1 MSRVAFAYDTDA
13 AKSSNARQ
21 SSSMRVSHPG
31 DSFELEADRV
41 ADTVSRGGR
50 ISGWSLSSSGFD
62 GIQRQAAPPPSAGEI
77 AGKVAEALLATPE
90 GKQAVAAVTAVV
102 ETPAGMVVTGT
113 AAVGLVAALAKAK
126 QPLPAQA
133 PAIPLDVLHP
143 GLSVKITYQGPV
155 NQPTAASITFSYTPK
170 SPESK
175 PAQSA
180 SEKLRAEN
188 AAMAADQAKFR
199 AGLHLQDAQGPV
211 RTPEQ
216 QMFDKW
222 RSDKLAAIGSFARPL
237 VPAPAGTND
246 SAPKAAAASEKKPEL
261 KSAPAAVPTPI
272 HAISGT
278 EKKEEIPI
286 QRKAESSA
294 PVTTGSA
301 DVDSVLRA
309 SGRPL
314 DPSTRREMES
324 RIGYDF
330 SSVRLHTDSR
340 AADSAQSLSA
350 HAYTVGSNV
359 VFAPG
364 RYAPQTGEGRR
375 LLAHELTHVVQQTTW
390 PQRAHPAVR
399 PAPRQVQRAWSGR
412 DIPGVSWLL
421 DKLKGLKGYPL
432 FCVII
437 GKDLIDDVEVERNA
451 TTLTQGILNLFPG
464 GSELFEK
471 LKKAAGALQSAYHW
485 LTGEIDKLGFSEKY
499 FSDLLDRAWEGT
511 SIWHPADSWERTKAI
526 FSEPYDRLVSLAS
539 KIASKVLDFIFE
551 AALDAFPAG
560 KKVFAFLKKAGD
572 TISSIIADPINFA
585 KNLFAAVQKGFTDFG
600 LNILTHLGNGLKAWI
615 FDELAIKGVTMP
627 TEFSFASMLK
637 LILQVLGLTYEQRRP
652 QLVEKLGETAVTF
665 FETSVK
671 IFERIR
677 TEGFSAIWEMIKE
690 KASSIFDSLIDGIK
704 NWVIQ
709 EIVKRGLLM
718 VAALASPIGDFIE
731 VVTSIYEVIEFLVE
745 KARKLADLVETV
757 VDALADIVA
766 GNIGPAAKKVE
777 DSLARTIPL
786 LLRFLAGL
794 LHLTGI
800 GASIRKIVD
809 DVRKPIDE
817 AIGKVLD
824 IIVENAKPL
833 WEAGK
838 AAFTA
843 KLDAIKNWWT
853 KPKKFRWGTEEHEVN
868 VEGDGEHP
876 EVFVHSAE
884 KTPLKQFLK
893 DVKATPAQTK
903 KIVGLA
909 DKLGWRQGELQKPS
923 DDAAGAKTY
932 DDLTFELDH
941 LKARDAYPSRLV
953 RPQTTHTKLGTGI
966 EADVML
972 SANRGLGTD
981 PVRGQDPVGWTDLG
995 YLLDEKYYRRGHL
1008 LSNRLGGQGEWVNM
1022 MPITNAVN
1030 GRMNAKV
1037 EAPLKK
1043 ATANTDRAY
1052 HYIVTA
1058 SYEDVDLPEPDTKLS
1073 PAKNKKLRA
1082 EAAEKRLKRISWT
1095 VQMAKGDDKSGQLV
1109 DDPDA
1114 KGVIDGDGNAMP
1126 SEVVS
1131 SGLDPK
1137 DT

>member
-1 MSRVAFAYDTDA
+1 MSRAAFAIDTDA
-13 AKSSNARQ
+13 AKSSSARQ
-21 SSSMRVSHPG
+21 SSGVRVSHPG
-31 DSFELEADRV
+31 DSFEMEADRV
-41 ADTVSRGGR
+41 ADAVTRGGR
-50 ISGWSLSSSGFD
+50 ISGWSLSASGFD

-77 AGKVAEALLATPE
+77 AGKVAEALLATPD
-90 GKQAVAAVTAVV
+90 GKQAVAAVTAVA
-102 ETPAGMVVTGT
+102 ETPAGLVVTGT

-188 AAMAADQAKFR
+188 AAMAAEQAKFR

-211 RTPEQ
+211 QTPEQ

-222 RSDKLAAIGSFARPL
+222 PSDKLAAIGGFSRPL
-237 VPAPAGTND
+237 VPSAAGAD
-246 SAPKAAAASEKKPEL
+246 LSAPKATEKKPDL
-261 KSAPAAVPTPI
+261 KPAPAPTPTPI
-272 HAISGT
+272 STG
-278 EKKEEIPI
+278 EKKKEEIPI

-294 PVTTGSA
+294 PVNTGSA
-301 DVDSVLRA
+301 NVDSVLRS

-314 DPSTRREMES
+314 DPSTRHEMES
-324 RIGYDF
+324 RIGFDF

-375 LLAHELTHVVQQTTW
+375 LLAHELTHVVQQTTS

-399 PAPRQVQRAWSGR
+399 PAPAQVQRAWSGR

-432 FCVII
+432 FCVIL

-451 TTLTQGILNLFPG
+451 TTLTHGILNLFPG

-471 LKKAAGALQSAYHW
+471 LKSAAGALQSAYHW
-485 LTGEIDKLGFSEKY
+485 LVGEIDKLGFSEKY
-499 FSDLLDRAWEGT
+499 FSDLMDRAWEAT
-511 SIWHPADSWERTKAI
+511 SIWHPVDSWERIKAI
-526 FSEPYDRLVSLAS
+526 FSEPFDRLVSLAS
-539 KIASKVLDFIFE
+539 KIASKVLDFVFQ

-600 LNILTHLGNGLKAWI
+600 LNIVTHLGNGLKAWI

-627 TEFSFASMLK
+627 TEFSFASVLK

-652 QLVEKLGETAVTF
+652 QLVEKLGETAVSF

-671 IFERIR
+671 IFQRIR

-731 VVTSIYEVIEFLVE
+731 VVTSIYEVIVFIVE

-786 LLRFLAGL
+786 LLRFLAGM

-800 GASIRKIVD
+800 GESIRKIVD
-809 DVRKPIDE
+809 DVRTPIDE

-843 KLDAIKNWWT
+843 KLESIKNWWT
-853 KPKKFRWGTEEHEVN
+853 KPKKFHWGIEDHEVN
-868 VEGDGEHP
+868 IEGDGEHP

-909 DKLGWRQGELQKPS
+909 DKMGWRQGELQKPA
-923 DDAAGAKTY
+923 DDAVGAKTY

-953 RPQTTHTKLGTGI
+953 KPQSTHPKLGTGM
-966 EADVML
+966 EADVFL
-972 SANRGLGTD
+972 SANRGLGTNPNRD
-981 PVRGQDPVGWTDLG
+981 EDPVGWTDLG
-995 YLLDEKYYRRGHL
+995 YLLDKKHYRRGHL

-1058 SYEDVDLPEPDTKLS
+1058 SYEDVALPERDPELS
-1073 PAKNKKLRA
+1073 DYKNKKRRA
-1082 EAAEKRLKRISWT
+1082 DAAETRLKRISWT
-1095 VQMAKGDDKSGQLV
+1095 VQMAKGDDKTGQLV

-1114 KGVIDGDGNAMP
+1114 KSVIDAEGNAMP

-1131 SGLDPK
+1131 YGFDPK

>member
-1 MSRVAFAYDTDA
+1 MSRAAFAFDTDA
-13 AKSSNARQ
+13 AKSSSARQ
-21 SSSMRVSHPG
+21 TGNVRVSHPG

-41 ADTVSRGGR
+41 ADIVSRGGR
-50 ISGWSLSSSGFD
+50 ISNWSLASSGFD
-62 GIQRQAAPPPSAGEI
+62 GIQRQTASSPSPAEI
-77 AGKVAEALLATPE
+77 AGKVAEALLATPD
-90 GKQAVAAVTAVV
+90 GKQAVAAVTAVAGS
-102 ETPAGMVVTGT
+102 PAGLVVTGT
-113 AAVGLVAALAKAK
+113 TAVGVIAALAKAK

-143 GLSVKITYQGPV
+143 GLSVKIAYQGPV
-155 NQPTAASITFSYTPK
+155 NQPTGASITFSYTPK

-188 AAMAADQAKFR
+188 ATMAAEQAKFR
-199 AGLHLQDAQGPV
+199 AGLHPQDAQGPV
-211 RTPEQ
+211 QTPEQ

-222 RSDKLAAIGSFARPL
+222 RNDKLATIGNFARPL
-237 VPAPAGTND
+237 VPSAAGANL
-246 SAPKAAAASEKKPEL
+246 SASKSAEKKPDI
-261 KSAPAAVPTPI
+261 KAGSAAVPTPI

-286 QRKAESSA
+286 QRKADSSA

-301 DVDSVLRA
+301 DVDSVLRS

-324 RIGYDF
+324 RIGFDF
-330 SSVRLHTDSR
+330 SSVRLHTDAR
-340 AADSAQSLSA
+340 AANSAQLLSA
-350 HAYTVGSNV
+350 HAYTVESNV

-375 LLAHELTHVVQQTTW
+375 LLAHELTHVVQQTAS

-399 PAPRQVQRAWSGR
+399 PAPRQVQRAWSGK

-485 LTGEIDKLGFSEKY
+485 LVREVDNLGFSEKY
-499 FSDLLDRAWEGT
+499 FSDLLDRAWEAT
-511 SIWHPADSWERTKAI
+511 SIWHPVDSWERIKAI

-539 KIASKVLDFIFE
+539 RIASKVLDFVFE

-560 KKVFAFLKKAGD
+560 KKVFAFLKKAG
-572 TISSIIADPINFA
+572 TVISDIIADPINFA

-615 FDELAIKGVTMP
+615 FDELAIKGVSMP

-637 LILQVLGLTYEQRRP
+637 LLLQVLGLTYEQRRP

-731 VVTSIYEVIEFLVE
+731 VVTSIYEVIVFIVE

-786 LLRFLAGL
+786 LLRFLAGM

-800 GASIRKIVD
+800 GESIRKIVD
-809 DVRKPIDE
+809 DVRAPIDE

-838 AAFTA
+838 AAFTQ
-843 KLDAIKNWWT
+843 KLDAIKNWWS
-853 KPKKFRWGTEEHEVN
+853 KPKKFHWGTEEHEVN

-903 KIVGLA
+903 TIVGLA
-909 DKLGWRQGELQKPS
+909 DKLGWRQGELQKPA

-953 RPQTTHTKLGTGI
+953 KPQTTHPKLGTGM
-966 EADVML
+966 EADVFL

-981 PVRGQDPVGWTDLG
+981 PNRDQDPVGWTDLG
-995 YLLDEKYYRRGHL
+995 YLLDKKYYRRGHL

-1022 MPITNAVN
+1022 MPITNTVN

-1043 ATANTDRAY
+1043 ATVNTDRAY
-1052 HYIVTA
+1052 HYIVRA
-1058 SYEDVDLPEPDTKLS
+1058 SYEDVTLPDSDPGLS
-1073 PAKNKKLRA
+1073 DYKNKKRRA
-1082 EAAEKRLKRISWT
+1082 DAAETRLKRISWT
-1095 VQMAKGDDKSGQLV
+1095 VQMAKGDDKTGQLV

-1114 KGVIDGDGNAMP
+1114 KSVIDGEGNAMP

-1131 SGLDPK
+1131 FGFDPK

>member
-1 MSRVAFAYDTDA
+1 MSRAAFAFDTDA
-13 AKSSNARQ
+13 AKSSSARQ
-21 SSSMRVSHPG
+21 TGNVRVSHPG

-41 ADTVSRGGR
+41 ADIVSRGGR
-50 ISGWSLSSSGFD
+50 ISNWSLASSGFD
-62 GIQRQAAPPPSAGEI
+62 GIQRQTESSPSPAEI
-77 AGKVAEALLATPE
+77 AGKVAEALLATPD
-90 GKQAVAAVTAVV
+90 GKQAVAAVTAVAGS
-102 ETPAGMVVTGT
+102 PAGLVVTGT
-113 AAVGLVAALAKAK
+113 TAVGVIAALAKAK

-143 GLSVKITYQGPV
+143 GLSVKIAYQGPV
-155 NQPTAASITFSYTPK
+155 NQPTGASITFSYTPK

-188 AAMAADQAKFR
+188 ATMAAEQAKFR
-199 AGLHLQDAQGPV
+199 AGLHPQDAQGPV
-211 RTPEQ
+211 QTPEQ

-222 RSDKLAAIGSFARPL
+222 SNDKLAAIGNFARP
-237 VPAPAGTND
+237 G
-246 SAPKAAAASEKKPEL
+246 SAAAGANLSASKSAEKKPDI
-261 KSAPAAVPTPI
+261 KAGPAAVPTPI
-272 HAISGT
+272 HPISGT

-286 QRKAESSA
+286 QRKADSSA

-301 DVDSVLRA
+301 DVDSVLRS

-324 RIGYDF
+324 RIGFDF
-330 SSVRLHTDSR
+330 SSVRLHTDAR
-340 AADSAQSLSA
+340 AANSAQLLSA
-350 HAYTVGSNV
+350 HAYTVESNV

-375 LLAHELTHVVQQTTW
+375 LLAHELTHVVQQTAS

-399 PAPRQVQRAWSGR
+399 PAPRQVQRAWSGK

-437 GKDLIDDVEVERNA
+437 GKGDLIDDVEVERNA

-485 LTGEIDKLGFSEKY
+485 LVREVDNLGFRRKNTSPI
-499 FSDLLDRAWEGT
+499 FWEAGMGGHQHMA
-511 SIWHPADSWERTKAI
+511 SR
-526 FSEPYDRLVSLAS
+526 RLVGADQGNLQRAVRQTCLAG
-539 KIASKVLDFIFE
+539 LQNR
-551 AALDAFPAG
+551 LQGAG
-560 KKVFAFLKKAGD
+560 LCLRGRAGCLPRGEKGLRIPEESRHGD
-572 TISSIIADPINFA
+572 LQYHRRPHNFA

-627 TEFSFASMLK
+627 TESSFASHAEA
-637 LILQVLGLTYEQRRP
+637 ILQVLGLTYQQRRP

-731 VVTSIYEVIEFLVE
+731 VVTSIYEVIVFIVE

-757 VDALADIVA
+757 VDVGRIVA

-786 LLRFLAGL
+786 LLVLCRPSPSDRHRRIHPQDCRRRAGPYRRS
-794 LHLTGI
+794 HRQ
-800 GASIRKIVD
+800 GAGHHR
-809 DVRKPIDE
+809 
-817 AIGKVLD
+817 GKCQTPV
-824 IIVENAKPL
+824 
-833 WEAGK
+833 EAGK
-838 AAFTA
+838 AAFTQE
-843 KLDAIKNWWT
+843 LDAIKNWWS
-853 KPKKFRWGTEEHEVN
+853 KPKKFHWGTEEHEVN

-909 DKLGWRQGELQKPS
+909 DKLGWRQGELQKPA

-953 RPQTTHTKLGTGI
+953 KPQTTHPKLGTGM
-966 EADVML
+966 EADVFL

-981 PVRGQDPVGWTDLG
+981 TQPRPGPCGLDGLGVLAGQEVLPARPPVEQPPGWARGMGEHDADHQYGEWANECQSGSSSERRRLPTQTAPTTTSSGPVTKMSLCRTPIRGSRTTRTRSG
-995 YLLDEKYYRRGHL
+995 GPTRRRRG
-1008 LSNRLGGQGEWVNM
+1008 
-1022 MPITNAVN
+1022 
-1030 GRMNAKV
+1030 
-1037 EAPLKK
+1037 
-1043 ATANTDRAY
+1043 
-1052 HYIVTA
+1052 
-1058 SYEDVDLPEPDTKLS
+1058 
-1073 PAKNKKLRA
+1073 
-1082 EAAEKRLKRISWT
+1082 
-1095 VQMAKGDDKSGQLV
+1095 
-1109 DDPDA
+1109 
-1114 KGVIDGDGNAMP
+1114 
-1126 SEVVS
+1126 
-1131 SGLDPK
+1131 
-1137 DT
+1137 